1 MRLIGLVLLL
11 AGLPIFSFG
20 QMLSPEVVAT
30 SGDYYSSPYLT
41 LSVTIGEPVSETV
54 SNDEHTL
61 NQGFQ
66 QGDYTVNQVEETGN
80 SPGNIR
86 VFPNPASDFLNIVIE
101 SPLEEAITMVLAD

>member
-20 QMLSPEVVAT
+20 QMLSTEVVAT
-30 SGDYYSSPYLT
+30 SGDYYTSPYLT

-54 SNDEHTL
+54 SNDNHTL

-66 QGDYTVNQVEETGN
+66 QGEYV
-80 SPGNIR
+80 
-86 VFPNPASDFLNIVIE
+86 
-101 SPLEEAITMVLAD
+101 